1 MSNDMRSKLEI
12 AAMLLSIG
20 IAWGTLTFQVREVA
34 RDVTATANHIS
45 KMEQYMSSHDKNYWK
60 DSGDQP

>member
-1 MSNDMRSKLEI
+1 MSSETRSKLEI
-12 AAMLLSIG
+12 AGMILAIG
-20 IAWGTLTFQVREVA
+20 IAWGTLTMQIREIG
-34 RDVTATANHIS
+34 DNIKITATHIS